1 MYTHTRLRREK
12 PQNARK
18 KRMMKNPRVAIV
30 GATGAVGVE
39 ILSCLESRNFPL
51 ASLKLLASH
60 RSAGK
65 QVAFRGEML
74 TVEELTPESFH
85 DVDLALFSAGG
96 DISRE
101 YAPIAA
107 AAGTVVVDN
116 SSAFRQEADVPLVVP
131 EINGEAAFNHPRNI
145 IANPN
150 CTTIVTLMALY
161 PLHVRYGL
169 KTIIASSY
177 QAVSG
182 SGQHGIAELENQVR
196 AIVNGCPVE
205 ISTYPRQIAFNVL
218 PQIDK
223 FADNGYTKEELKM
236 LNEGRKILSLPELKV
251 SCTCVRVPVYRSHS
265 ISCVAQFEKPVDVAG
280 AQACY
285 EGRPGVRLV
294 DDPASN
300 VWPTPLDST
309 NGDDCLVGRIRMDSA
324 IDNALSL
331 WVVGDQVRKGAALNA
346 VQIAELLVKGK

>member
-1 MYTHTRLRREK
+1 MSM
-12 PQNARK
+12 N
-18 KRMMKNPRVAIV
+18 NPRVAIV

-51 ASLKLLASH
+51 ASLKLLASK

-65 QVAFRGEML
+65 QVAFRGDML
-74 TVEELTPESFH
+74 TVEELTKDSFS
-85 DVDLALFSAGG
+85 DVDIALFSAGG

-101 YAPIAA
+101 YAPIAG
-107 AAGTVVVDN
+107 AAGCVVVDN
-116 SSAFRQEADVPLVVP
+116 SSAFRQDAEVPLVVP
-131 EINGEAAFNHPRNI
+131 EINGDAAFNHPRNI

-150 CTTIVTLMALY
+150 CTTIITLMALY
-161 PLHVRYGL
+161 PLHLKYGL

-182 SGQHGIAELENQVR
+182 SGQHGIMELENQVR
-196 AIVNGCPVE
+196 AIANGHPVE

-223 FADNGYTKEELKM
+223 FDASGYTKEELKM

-251 SCTCVRVPVYRSHS
+251 TCTCVRVPVYRSHS
-265 ISCVAQFEKPVDVAG
+265 ISCVAQFEKPVDVEG
-280 AQACY
+280 ARACY
-285 EGRPGVRLV
+285 EGKPGVALM
-294 DDPASN
+294 DDIAN
-300 VWPTPLDST
+300 NIWPTPLDST
-309 NGDDCLVGRIRMDSA
+309 NGDTCFVGRMRMDQA
-324 IDNALSL
+324 VDNALNL

-346 VQIAELLVKGK
+346 VQIAELLVAGK

>member
-1 MYTHTRLRREK
+1 MNMT
-12 PQNARK
+12 
-18 KRMMKNPRVAIV
+18 NPRVAIV

-39 ILSCLESRNFPL
+39 ILSCLESRQFPL

-65 QVAFRGEML
+65 QVAFRGQML
-74 TVEELTPESFH
+74 TVEELTKDSFH
-85 DVDLALFSAGG
+85 DVDIALFAAGG

-101 YAPIAA
+101 YAPV
-107 AAGTVVVDN
+107 AGECGCVVVDN
-116 SSAFRQEADVPLVVP
+116 SSAFRQDPQVPLVVP
-131 EINGEAAFNHPRNI
+131 EINGSAAFDHPRNI

-150 CTTIVTLMALY
+150 CTTIITLMALY
-161 PLHVRYGL
+161 PLHLKYGL

-182 SGQHGIAELENQVR
+182 SGQHGITELENQVR
-196 AIVNGCPVE
+196 AIVDGHPVE

-236 LNEGRKILSLPELKV
+236 LNEGRKIMGLPELNV
-251 SCTCVRVPVYRSHS
+251 TCTCVRVPVYRSHS
-265 ISCVAQFEKPVDVAG
+265 ISCIAQFEKPVDVTG
-280 AQACY
+280 ARACFD
-285 EGRPGVRLV
+285 GMSGIALM
-294 DDPASN
+294 DDIDNN

-309 NGDDCLVGRIRMDSA
+309 NGDTCYVGRIRKDIA
-324 IDNALSL
+324 VDNALNL

-346 VQIAELLVKGK
+346 VQIAELLVKGC